1 MATYL
6 ELAERIL
13 GISDKE
19 FLDDMLWCQTAFPFV
34 GPLHIARQLKS
45 WKKSKRGGWSQC
57 SVCGKP
63 YRFPKSVTIGACC
76 GYPDEGC
83 KVMDAIKEKHA

>member
-6 ELAERIL
+6 DLAERIL
-13 GISDKE
+13 GSSDKE

-34 GPLHIARQLKS
+34 GPLHIARQLKG

-57 SVCGKP
+57 SICGNP
-63 YRFPKSVTIGACC
+63 FRFPKSVVIGSLCA
-76 GYPDEGC
+76 YPDGGC
-83 KVMDAIKEKHA
+83 KVMDATREQQS